1 MNSLKPPTNFMFACL
16 GMGYTVQVY
25 CIEIGRRMIPQ
36 SPASCT
42 QICCSRPNLSHWCL
56 KMNDNPQHSEQ
67 RSNSMSD
74 MGMQPM
80 MDIVVSWMFKAEH
93 GQYLW
98 LPGPFTSFEPYPY
111 LLAKS
116 HDISFLNF
124 HLPHIQRSKIPN
136 CVVPASMAP
145 KKLPSRCQATY
156 RVVGS
161 PMPSRMQ
168 TSGKKKRIPKFNC
181 SK

>member
-1 MNSLKPPTNFMFACL
+1 MIQQPWKWHANMVEQCWTSTRMNSLKPPTNFMFACL

-25 CIEIGRRMIPQ
+25 CIEIGRPMIPQ

-74 MGMQPM
+74 MVMQPM

-116 HDISFLNF
+116 HDIPFLNF
-124 HLPHIQRSKIPN
+124 HLLTFSDRKYPT
-136 CVVPASMAP
+136 V
-145 KKLPSRCQATY
+145 
-156 RVVGS
+156 
-161 PMPSRMQ
+161 
-168 TSGKKKRIPKFNC
+168 
-181 SK
+181 